1 MGHSWYYSLPVWNV
15 DVVHRLNYLPC
26 HLCLEQME
34 GAIAQVGSCS
44 HLLAYCRFLLAYH
57 FDSDARSG
65 ILGMEPFH
73 LYLDLR
79 HCRNRHE
86 LRKTQGSQ
94 QLRNDLFCRNGV
106 IRTRGFQAIDRF
118 GFTNHSYLDYRRGRL
133 LHYGSRFLQHQQEAI
148 YAFGIPFLCFSRKRL
163 PHYRSLGYPHE
174 IHLVFYGNISHQESL
189 LYINFI

>member
-1 MGHSWYYSLPVWNV
+1 M
-15 DVVHRLNYLPC
+15 
-26 HLCLEQME
+26 
-34 GAIAQVGSCS
+34 GSCS

-86 LRKTQGSQ
+86 LRKAQGSQ

-118 GFTNHSYLDYRRGRL
+118 GFTSHSYLDYRRGRL

-189 LYINFI
+189 LYINYI